1 MIGGASVT
9 NAKISHALLGTLL
22 FHTLFIVSPLAGRN
36 LFGDAQLG
44 EYFRVFVAYGVIGV
58 SLVMHAW
65 RKQLES
71 KRRLSQQ

>member
-1 MIGGASVT
+1 MQTKPHKDVIQTKVGVYYA
-9 NAKISHALLGTLL
+9 
-22 FHTLFIVSPLAGRN
+22 LAGRN

-65 RKQLES
+65 RKQIEGR
-71 KRRLSQQ
+71 RRLSQQ